1 MENNIE
7 KRIIYQKEEDIF
19 INKMIEVCGNL
30 KNAIK
35 FWETKKKYML
45 KHLTK
50 LSYNSVTEKL
60 KEKNKVK

>member
-19 INKMIEVCGNL
+19 INKMIEVWGNL

-35 FWETKKKYML
+35 FWETKKKIYA
-45 KHLTK
+45 KTF
-50 LSYNSVTEKL
+50 
-60 KEKNKVK
+60 NKIIL